1 MATVSPGR
9 YNRHMPSAK
18 RPAKVQRWIDL
29 IAALFRNHFPVSFDE
44 LRKDVPAYANRD
56 QADDA
61 RMRMFERDK
70 DELRE
75 LGVPLESVNVGDG
88 VTMYRLRS
96 REFYLPYL
104 TVVEHGV
111 RSKPPVHPEGLGYK
125 SLPTLAFEPDELAMI
140 ARAAHRVQQMQHPA
154 LAADAATAM
163 RKLAFDVPLV
173 EGGVREIMLSP
184 FRPQDPAVLDV
195 LDDAVRRR
203 KRVEFSYRSMERD
216 VTSQRTVEPYGLVFL
231 SGLWYLVGRDTDADA
246 LRHFRASRISE
257 PKVNHLKVQST
268 DFALPDDFNLWI
280 HAESHQAWELGD
292 GDATVVTVR
301 FDTATPSGASGAALG
316 APSKKHRHCR
326 EFIVRRPESFVRWL
340 LSFGGA
346 AVPVSPGAVTDA
358 WRALARSTA
367 ALYAAEAK

>member
-1 MATVSPGR
+1 
-9 YNRHMPSAK
+9 MPSAK
-18 RPAKVQRWIDL
+18 RPAKVQRWIDV
-29 IAALFRNHFPVSFDE
+29 IAALFRNHFPVTFDE
-44 LRKDVPAYANRD
+44 LKRDVPAYANPD

-70 DELRE
+70 DELRA
-75 LGVPLESVNVGDG
+75 LGVPIESV
-88 VTMYRLRS
+88 TMRDDTAAYRLRS
-96 REFYLPYL
+96 RDFYLPYL
-104 TVVEHGV
+104 TVVEDGV
-111 RSKPPVHPEGLGYK
+111 RTEPPVHPAGLGYR

-216 VTSQRTVEPYGLVFL
+216 VTSRRTVEPYGLVFL
-231 SGLWYLVGRDTDADA
+231 SGLWYLVGRDTGADA
-246 LRHFRASRISE
+246 LRHFRTSRISE
-257 PKVNHLKVQST
+257 PRVNPLRAQST
-268 DFALPDDFNLWI
+268 DFELPGDFTLWA
-280 HAESHQAWELGD
+280 HAESHQAWEFGD

-301 FDTATPSGASGAALG
+301 FDRATPSGASGAELG
-316 APSKKHRHCR
+316 APSKEHTGCR

-340 LSFGGA
+340 LSFGGS
-346 AVPVSPGAVTDA
+346 AVPVSPGQIGDA

-367 ALYAAEAK
+367 ALYAQEAK